1 MTATVTTQ
9 FKTQFDDSL
18 RMAAQQKKSRLQSTV
33 TDRGMIEGSAFTINN
48 LGSAGALDENVVR
61 HGDTVWSEIQH
72 SARLVYMRDY
82 FKALPLD
89 RNDIPKMAAN
99 PMTGGQYMQA
109 LLAARNRRIDNIIY
123 TAALGSI
130 SSVDGLTTYT
140 LPSGQVIASG
150 GTGLTKAKI
159 IAARALFR
167 ANEADEL
174 ADDGEFPTMLYN
186 SLALTQILSDT
197 TLTSGDYM
205 TGQMLQ
211 NGKLDGTWLGF
222 KWIPYEGLVNTA
234 GVYTT
239 VAYAKSGIHFGK
251 GYEEGDV
258 AKRADKKNTW
268 QVSIGASYG
277 AGRQDEAKVVS
288 ISFQ

>member
-9 FKTQFDDSL
+9 FKTQFDDAL
-18 RMAAQQKKSRLQSTV
+18 RLAAQQKKSRLQSTV
-33 TDRGMIEGSAFTINN
+33 TDRGMIEGNAFTINN
-48 LGSAGALDENVVR
+48 LGSAGVLDENVVR
-61 HGDTVWSEIQH
+61 HGDTTWSEITH
-72 SARLVYMRDY
+72 AARLVYMRDY

-99 PMTGGQYMQA
+99 PVTGGQYMQS
-109 LLAARNRRIDNIIY
+109 LIAARNRRIDNIIY
-123 TAALGSI
+123 NAALGTMT
-130 SSVDGLTTYT
+130 SVDGSTNYT
-140 LPSGQVIASG
+140 LPAGQIIVGG

-159 IAARALFR
+159 IAARGIFR

-174 ADDGEFPTMLYN
+174 ADDGEFPTILYN

-222 KWIPYEGLVNTA
+222 KWIPYEGLNVA
-234 GVYTT
+234 GGVYTT
-239 VAYAKSGIHFGK
+239 IAYAKSGIHFGK

-258 AKRADKKNTW
+258 VKRPDKKNTW

-277 AGRQDEAKVVS
+277 AGRQDEARVVS
-288 ISFQ
+288 IAFQ